1 MFYQT
6 DYQSITKRHPKFAK
20 IRAKDVLLEKIA
32 FSGPLFCQF
41 IQQNI
46 ETPTKAGKTAVLHL
60 ATFSKRSK

>member
-1 MFYQT
+1 MR
-6 DYQSITKRHPKFAK
+6 IIIFAK

-32 FSGPLFCQF
+32 FSGSLFCQF

-46 ETPTKAGKTAVLHL
+46 ETLTKAGKTAVLHL